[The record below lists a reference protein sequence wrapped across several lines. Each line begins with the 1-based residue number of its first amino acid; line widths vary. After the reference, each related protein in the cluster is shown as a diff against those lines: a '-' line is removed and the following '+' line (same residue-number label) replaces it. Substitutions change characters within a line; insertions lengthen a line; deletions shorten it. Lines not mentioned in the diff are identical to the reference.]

1 MNSSKRKIFLILIA
15 TIAIL
20 STYQFIDVCSRFRF
34 LLIDIVNNITSSV
47 VVFMIFMLL
56 IAVTSY
62 LAIVFNWKLLRKS
75 NPISETNLIDEP
87 EIQKQYQFGI
97 LHYGYIA
104 FSGALA
110 GFGVFLI
117 IKPLQENYPINDLPN
132 GLLPYFVAMIIIGL
146 GVVFIYDALKIGRS
160 IKAV

>member
-1 MNSSKRKIFLILIA
+1 
-15 TIAIL
+15 
-20 STYQFIDVCSRFRF
+20 
-34 LLIDIVNNITSSV
+34 
-47 VVFMIFMLL
+47 MIFALL

-97 LHYGYIA
+97 LHYGYFA

-117 IKPLQENYPINDLPN
+117 IKPLQENYPIKDLPN
-132 GLLPYFVAMIIIGL
+132 GLLPYFVAILIIGL
-146 GVVFIYDALKIGRS
+146 GVVFIYDAIKIGRS